1 MTDNTQ
7 INGQEILERPRG
19 ISRAS
24 LMTYQESCIIGSTT
38 HEKYVEQPYTP
49 EVVIEELLSVE
60 ECDKLRQF
68 GEDKGR
74 LFSALVGYWKIPS
87 FFGVATL
94 ERLDLDPK
102 SQTYGCTR
110 SDPVLIDVFQEKKMT
125 SIQLKEFPYSRKQ
138 PSIRLEAQKT

>member
-7 INGQEILERPRG
+7 INRQEILERPRG

-74 LFSALVGYWKIPS
+74 LFSALVGYWKIPG